1 MEKINTTFLN
11 YSTSDYTKPD
21 KPLIADTDEQSMF
34 PLFPQVEFLNYGNS
48 SITVNNEPENE
59 ARTEAENAE
68 NITQPDNNYKAKIFS
83 INEEPYFKV
92 GRMRR
97 SL

>member
-1 MEKINTTFLN
+1 MEKISTTFLN

-34 PLFPQVEFLNYGNS
+34 PLFPQVEFLNYGNLF
-48 SITVNNEPENE
+48 TALNNEPENE
-59 ARTEAENAE
+59 ARTETENAK
-68 NITQPDNNYKAKIFS
+68 NKTQSDNNYEAKIFS